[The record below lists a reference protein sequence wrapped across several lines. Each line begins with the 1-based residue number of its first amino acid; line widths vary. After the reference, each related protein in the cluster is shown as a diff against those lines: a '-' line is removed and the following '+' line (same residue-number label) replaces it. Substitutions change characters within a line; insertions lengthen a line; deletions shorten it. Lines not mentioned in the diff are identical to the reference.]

1 MSQQVYVLKLKTG
14 EELIA
19 RIDTENMEPTMVL
32 DQPMGIQIM
41 MHPQDQTEHMSS
53 NVQHHL
59 ELFPW
64 MMASADKKFT
74 ISSDQ
79 VLTKGKA
86 RDEMEKQYLSAITG
100 LSL

>member
-1 MSQQVYVLKLKTG
+1 MSQKVYVLKLKSG

-19 RIDTENMEPTMVL
+19 RIDPENEEPTMVL
-32 DQPMGIQIM
+32 DQPMGIQVM
-41 MHPQDQTEHMSS
+41 MQPQGKPGFAMI
-53 NVQHHL
+53 
-59 ELFPW
+59 PW
-64 MMASADKKFT
+64 MMASDDKKFT

>member
-1 MSQQVYVLKLKTG
+1 MSQKVYVLKLKSG

-19 RIDTENMEPTMVL
+19 RIDSENEEPTIVL
-32 DQPMGIQIM
+32 DQPMGIQVM
-41 MHPQDQTEHMSS
+41 MQPQGKPGFAMI
-53 NVQHHL
+53 
-59 ELFPW
+59 PW
-64 MMASADKKFT
+64 MMASDDKKFT

-86 RDEMEKQYLSAITG
+86 RDEMEKQYISAITG

>member
-1 MSQQVYVLKLKTG
+1 MTQKVYVLKLKSG

-19 RIDTENMEPTMVL
+19 RIDPNDIAPTIVL
-32 DQPMGIQIM
+32 DQPMGIQVM
-41 MHPQDQTEHMSS
+41 MQQGGKPGFAMI
-53 NVQHHL
+53 
-59 ELFPW
+59 PW
-64 MMASADKKFT
+64 MMACDDKKFT
-74 ISSDQ
+74 IDSNE

>member
-1 MSQQVYVLKLKTG
+1 MTQKVYVLKLKSG

-19 RIDTENMEPTMVL
+19 RIDPNDIAPTIVL
-32 DQPMGIQIM
+32 DQPMGIQVM
-41 MHPQDQTEHMSS
+41 MQPQGKPGFAMI
-53 NVQHHL
+53 
-59 ELFPW
+59 PW

-79 VLTKGKA
+79 VLTKGEA

>member
-1 MSQQVYVLKLKTG
+1 MSQKVYVLKLKSG

-19 RIDTENMEPTMVL
+19 RIDPENVESTIVL
-32 DQPMGIQIM
+32 DQPMGIQVM
-41 MHPQDQTEHMSS
+41 MQPQGKPGFAMI
-53 NVQHHL
+53 
-59 ELFPW
+59 PW

>member
-1 MSQQVYVLKLKTG
+1 MSQKVYVLKLKSG

-19 RIDTENMEPTMVL
+19 RIDTENIESTIVL
-32 DQPMGIQIM
+32 EQPMGIQVM
-41 MHPQDQTEHMSS
+41 MQQPQGKPGFAMI
-53 NVQHHL
+53 
-59 ELFPW
+59 PW

>member
-1 MSQQVYVLKLKTG
+1 MSQQVYVLKLKSG

-19 RIDTENMEPTMVL
+19 RIDTENMEPTIVL
-32 DQPMGIQIM
+32 DQPLGIQVM
-41 MHPQDQTEHMSS
+41 MQPQGKPGFAMI
-53 NVQHHL
+53 
-59 ELFPW
+59 PW
-64 MMASADKKFT
+64 MMASDDKKFT
-74 ISSDQ
+74 IDSNE

>member
-1 MSQQVYVLKLKTG
+1 MSQKVYVLKLKSG

-19 RIDTENMEPTMVL
+19 RIDPENEEPTMVL
-32 DQPMGIQIM
+32 DQPMGIQVM
-41 MHPQDQTEHMSS
+41 MQQGNKPGFAMI
-53 NVQHHL
+53 
-59 ELFPW
+59 PW
-64 MMASADKKFT
+64 MMASADTKFT

>member
-1 MSQQVYVLKLKTG
+1 MMQQGMNKPGFAML
-14 EELIA
+14 
-19 RIDTENMEPTMVL
+19 
-32 DQPMGIQIM
+32 
-41 MHPQDQTEHMSS
+41 
-53 NVQHHL
+53 
-59 ELFPW
+59 PW
-64 MMASADKKFT
+64 MMASADTKFT

>member
-1 MSQQVYVLKLKTG
+1 MSQKVYVLKLKSG
-14 EELIA
+14 DELIA
-19 RIDTENMEPTMVL
+19 RIDTENMEPTIVL
-32 DQPMGIQIM
+32 DQPMGIQVM
-41 MHPQDQTEHMSS
+41 MQQGNQPGFAM
-53 NVQHHL
+53 L
-59 ELFPW
+59 PW

>member
-1 MSQQVYVLKLKTG
+1 MSQKVYVLKLKSG

-19 RIDTENMEPTMVL
+19 RIDTEKMESTIVL
-32 DQPMGIQIM
+32 EQPMGIQVM
-41 MHPQDQTEHMSS
+41 MQPQGKPGFAMM
-53 NVQHHL
+53 
-59 ELFPW
+59 PW
-64 MMASADKKFT
+64 MMASGDKKFT
-74 ISSDQ
+74 IDSNE

>member
-1 MSQQVYVLKLKTG
+1 MSQQVYVLKLKSG

-19 RIDTENMEPTMVL
+19 RIDTENMEPTIVL
-32 DQPMGIQIM
+32 DQPLGIQVM
-41 MHPQDQTEHMSS
+41 MQPQGKPGFAMI
-53 NVQHHL
+53 
-59 ELFPW
+59 PW

-74 ISSDQ
+74 IDSNE

-86 RDEMEKQYLSAITG
+86 RNEMEKQYLSAVTG

>member
-1 MSQQVYVLKLKTG
+1 MKVKVIKLKSG

-19 RIDTENMEPTMVL
+19 RFGDDTLNGTIVL
-32 DQPMGIQIM
+32 EQPMAIQVM
-41 MHPQDQTEHMSS
+41 MQPGGKPGFAM
-53 NVQHHL
+53 V
-59 ELFPW
+59 PW
-64 MMASADKKFT
+64 MMASDDKKFT

-79 VLTKGKA
+79 ILAKGKA

>member
-1 MSQQVYVLKLKTG
+1 MKVKVIKLKSG
-14 EELIA
+14 EEIIA
-19 RIDTENMEPTMVL
+19 RFGDDTLNGTIVL
-32 DQPMGIQIM
+32 EQPMAIQVM
-41 MHPQDQTEHMSS
+41 MQQGGKPGFAMI
-53 NVQHHL
+53 
-59 ELFPW
+59 PW
-64 MMASADKKFT
+64 MMACDDKKFT

>member
-1 MSQQVYVLKLKTG
+1 MSQQVYVLKLKSG

-19 RIDTENMEPTMVL
+19 RIDPENEEPTMVL
-32 DQPMGIQIM
+32 DQPMGIQVM
-41 MHPQDQTEHMSS
+41 MQPQGKPGFAMI
-53 NVQHHL
+53 
-59 ELFPW
+59 PW
-64 MMASADKKFT
+64 MMASADTKFT